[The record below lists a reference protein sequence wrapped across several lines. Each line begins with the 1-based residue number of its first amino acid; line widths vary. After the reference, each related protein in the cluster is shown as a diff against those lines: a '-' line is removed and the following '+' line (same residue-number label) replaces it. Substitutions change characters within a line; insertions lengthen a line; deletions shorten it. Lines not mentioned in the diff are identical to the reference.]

1 MIIAQAG
8 RVMMAGELEE
18 NISETLSVI
27 DCLRNIINE
36 EDNEE
41 LRDSLMKEVSEDMVD
56 IFFLGLTEVA
66 DRMRQ
71 KRGDADGSEDDN
83 AEGQE

>member
-8 RVMMAGELEE
+8 RVMMTGELEE
-18 NISETLSVI
+18 QISETLSVI
-27 DCLRNIINE
+27 DCLRTIINK

-41 LRDSLMKEVSEDMVD
+41 LRDVLMKEVSEDMVD
-56 IFFLGLTEVA
+56 IFFLGMAEVA
-66 DRMRQ
+66 NRI
-71 KRGDADGSEDDN
+71 RGDADGREDDN